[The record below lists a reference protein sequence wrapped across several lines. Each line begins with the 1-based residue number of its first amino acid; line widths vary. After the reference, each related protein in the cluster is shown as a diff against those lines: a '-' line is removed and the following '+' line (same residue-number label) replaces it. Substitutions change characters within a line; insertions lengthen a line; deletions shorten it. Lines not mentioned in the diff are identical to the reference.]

1 MKFPLLRQVVS
12 RLLARSLCHGLAAVM
27 GVGVAAGAV
36 ATAPEADELV
46 RLQATLSSAQVVRVT
61 GSFGTQRLRD
71 VRLDSTGVISARWGP
86 GAPPRAALFVG
97 QDVAPPPR
105 PRPMAWDEISRIET
119 GRTQVG
125 RTARNTAIV
134 GALLGEAVWL
144 TIPTGDDGG
153 AGPASVVIGVPAASG
168 FLLGALLGAR
178 SYEWSPVYPRG
189 TLTAR

>member
-1 MKFPLLRQVVS
+1 
-12 RLLARSLCHGLAAVM
+12 
-27 GVGVAAGAV
+27 
-36 ATAPEADELV
+36 
-46 RLQATLSSAQVVRVT
+46 
-61 GSFGTQRLRD
+61 
-71 VRLDSTGVISARWGP
+71 
-86 GAPPRAALFVG
+86 
-97 QDVAPPPR
+97 
-105 PRPMAWDEISRIET
+105 MAWDEISRIET

-134 GALLGEAVWL
+134 GALLGAAVWL